1 MDRRR
6 PAAIDVGPRKRR
18 PGVQRTPRGTPAEQ
32 VSPDLERA
40 TLARQ
45 GRREGREIRF
55 LCPAHDDRNPSA
67 RWSAAKRA
75 WVCDAC
81 KAGGDWRDLAERLGV
96 SAREEGVRARGGG
109 EVEAVYRYRDAGGE
123 VVYEVVRK
131 RPKGFACRRPAGPD
145 RWIWN
150 LQGVERVLY
159 RLPEVLAAV
168 GRGERIFVVEG
179 EKDADALAALGL
191 AATTNAGGAGK
202 WRAGYGAALRGA
214 RVAVVPD
221 NDEAGRAHGRR
232 VAAALAAVAGEVA
245 MVELAG
251 LPEKGDV
258 SDWIAGRPREGAGS
272 AELAREM
279 LELAAATAAA
289 VLCAGEAGSE
299 REAAAEGAAARR
311 EVAGERVA
319 VAEGTAPRRVAATLA
334 AGGRP
339 ALRSSRMSEVEP
351 RQVHFLWRPYL
362 PLGKLTL
369 LEGDPG
375 QGKSWVTAAI
385 AACGSVGRGLPG
397 MEAFEP
403 FASLFFSTED
413 GKADTFRPRLDA
425 LGADSARVY
434 GHDQPLYLD
443 TPEGMA
449 EIERE
454 IAGRG
459 PRLVVIDS
467 VMSFVG
473 ARVDVYRA
481 NEVRAV
487 LAPLAKLGE
496 RYGCAILALRHITK
510 SRSGRAIYA
519 GQGSIDFTATARS
532 VLLAGS
538 SAQDPGEHALLHIKS
553 NVSALGASLGYRVDE
568 GGFAWTG
575 VTHLTAADL
584 LAAEAA
590 GEERAADEEARRFL
604 CELLA
609 AAPLPARQVF
619 EEARKA
625 GISEI
630 TLRRAK
636 AREGVIVE
644 KVGFQEGA
652 RWVWSI
658 PSTSRRRS

>member
-1 MDRRR
+1 
-6 PAAIDVGPRKRR
+6 V
-18 PGVQRTPRGTPAEQ
+18 
-32 VSPDLERA
+32 
-40 TLARQ
+40 
-45 GRREGREIRF
+45 
-55 LCPAHDDRNPSA
+55 
-67 RWSAAKRA
+67 
-75 WVCDAC
+75 
-81 KAGGDWRDLAERLGV
+81 
-96 SAREEGVRARGGG
+96 
-109 EVEAVYRYRDAGGE
+109 
-123 VVYEVVRK
+123 
-131 RPKGFACRRPAGPD
+131 
-145 RWIWN
+145 
-150 LQGVERVLY
+150 
-159 RLPEVLAAV
+159 
-168 GRGERIFVVEG
+168 
-179 EKDADALAALGL
+179 
-191 AATTNAGGAGK
+191 ATTNAGGAGK
-202 WRAGYGAALRGA
+202 WRAGYEAALRGA

-221 NDEAGRAHGRR
+221 HDDAGRAHGRR
-232 VAAALAAVAGEVA
+232 VAAALAPVTAELAV
-245 MVELAG
+245 VELAG

-258 SDWIAGRPREGAGS
+258 SDWIAARRREGGGN
-272 AELAREM
+272 AELARELM
-279 LELAAATAAA
+279 ERAAAAGAA
-289 VLCAGEAGSE
+289 VLCTGETARE
-299 REAAAEGAAARR
+299 REALPELAASARR
-311 EVAGERVA
+311 ES
-319 VAEGTAPRRVAATLA
+319 TA
-334 AGGRP
+334 AGGGS
-339 ALRSSRMSEVEP
+339 ALRSSRMSEVEA

-449 EIERE
+449 EMERE

-510 SRSGRAIYA
+510 SRGGRAIYA
-519 GQGSIDFTATARS
+519 GMGSIDFTATARS

-538 SAQDPGEHALLHIKS
+538 SAHDPGEHALLHIKS

-568 GGFAWTG
+568 GGFSWTG

-584 LAAEAA
+584 LAAETA

-604 CELLA
+604 SELLA
-609 AAPLPARQVF
+609 AAPLPARHVF
-619 EEARKA
+619 EEAKKA

-644 KVGFQEGA
+644 KVGFQEGT